1 MQLKRFTDLG
11 LRVLVFLADKTDRP
25 TALIDIV
32 DALQWNKNQ
41 LIKVER
47 FMVKAG
53 WVTAVRGAYRRTLV
67 GQGAVR
73 VSSGRLGENLGRGG
87 ALGELL

>member
-11 LRVLVFLADKTDRP
+11 LRVLVFLSDKTDHP
-25 TALIDIV
+25 TALIDIA

-47 FMVKAG
+47 FMVESRLG
-53 WVTAVRGAYRRTLV
+53 DGGPGAYRRTLV

-73 VSSGRLGENLGRGG
+73 ISSGRLGEDLGRGG

>member
-11 LRVLVFLADKTDRP
+11 LRVLVFLSDKTDHP
-25 TALIDIV
+25 TALIDIA

-47 FMVKAG
+47 FMVKVG
-53 WVTAVRGAYRRTLV
+53 WITAVRE
-67 GQGAVR
+67 GAVR
-73 VSSGRLGENLGRGG
+73 VSSGRLSENLGRGG
-87 ALGELL
+87 ALGELF

>member
-25 TALIDIV
+25 TALIDIA

-53 WVTAVRGAYRRTLV
+53 WVTAVRGRTGGLL
-67 GQGAVR
+67 
-73 VSSGRLGENLGRGG
+73 SGRLGEDLGRGG

>member
-53 WVTAVRGAYRRTLV
+53 WVTAVRGRTGTLV